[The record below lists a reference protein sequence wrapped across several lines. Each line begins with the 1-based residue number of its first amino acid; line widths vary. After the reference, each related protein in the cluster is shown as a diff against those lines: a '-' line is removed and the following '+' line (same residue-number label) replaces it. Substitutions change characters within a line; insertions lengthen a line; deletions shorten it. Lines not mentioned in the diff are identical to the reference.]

1 MFWNLG
7 IFAKIDV
14 HQCFIRSGFTCFMS
28 VYHFVVVIIDV
39 INKSVGKNGK
49 VRPTTRMKAQRGSR
63 VIAVL
68 FL

>member
-1 MFWNLG
+1 
-7 IFAKIDV
+7 
-14 HQCFIRSGFTCFMS
+14 MS
-28 VYHFVVVIIDV
+28 VYHFIVVIIEV

-63 VIAVL
+63 GIAVQ